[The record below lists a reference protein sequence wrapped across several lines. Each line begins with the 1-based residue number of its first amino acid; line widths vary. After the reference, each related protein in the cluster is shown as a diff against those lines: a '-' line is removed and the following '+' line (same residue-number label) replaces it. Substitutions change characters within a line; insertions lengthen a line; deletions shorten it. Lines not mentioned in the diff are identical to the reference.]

1 MTIFVRI
8 LSILCMLIV
17 IYNTAFAQS
26 DKDKELLLLLETYP
40 EQLDTK
46 LAVYTTSSKHKI
58 ADIILGKTK
67 ILVNERSVKGAEDW
81 SRIQFQE
88 KIVPIWVSEKFVN
101 QENNQAIVTSDSSTA
116 RLSPLLSSEV
126 VTVLPQ
132 GYRASILEHQDGF
145 IKINAPIN
153 TSFLVLKERLNEMR
167 ANTIVVQNKDSGV
180 IEYASVSNNNEAE
193 TSHNASLTTTVS
205 DTSQGQRLQT
215 QAIASSVDDDAA
227 QAHIIAP
234 GDSIS
239 LLVFGEADLSKEN
252 VRVPESG
259 NVSLPLIGVVNVAG
273 KNTRQVED
281 NIRAILSSGY
291 VNNPRLS
298 VSIFSYRPIFI
309 RGAVNDTGAFPYT
322 QGLSIAKALALA
334 GGALNSAK
342 PNGIRILRDG
352 KEVQSGLRLDSQYQ
366 VASGDVI
373 TVDEEQGVREDENL
387 FIYLHGE
394 VASPGEYRYRK
405 GLTVEKA
412 IVLSGGFT
420 LRASR
425 RKISITRYI
434 NVDENQEP
442 EELKN
447 VKLYTTIM
455 PGDIIKV
462 RASLF

>member
-1 MTIFVRI
+1 
-8 LSILCMLIV
+8 
-17 IYNTAFAQS
+17 
-26 DKDKELLLLLETYP
+26 
-40 EQLDTK
+40 
-46 LAVYTTSSKHKI
+46 
-58 ADIILGKTK
+58 
-67 ILVNERSVKGAEDW
+67 
-81 SRIQFQE
+81 
-88 KIVPIWVSEKFVN
+88 
-101 QENNQAIVTSDSSTA
+101 
-116 RLSPLLSSEV
+116 
-126 VTVLPQ
+126 
-132 GYRASILEHQDGF
+132 
-145 IKINAPIN
+145 
-153 TSFLVLKERLNEMR
+153 
-167 ANTIVVQNKDSGV
+167 
-180 IEYASVSNNNEAE
+180 
-193 TSHNASLTTTVS
+193 
-205 DTSQGQRLQT
+205 LQT

-366 VASGDVI
+366 VGI
-373 TVDEEQGVREDENL
+373 
-387 FIYLHGE
+387 
-394 VASPGEYRYRK
+394 
-405 GLTVEKA
+405 EK
-412 IVLSGGFT
+412 V
-420 LRASR
+420 
-425 RKISITRYI
+425 
-434 NVDENQEP
+434 
-442 EELKN
+442 
-447 VKLYTTIM
+447 
-455 PGDIIKV
+455 
-462 RASLF
+462 